1 MLGSYRIDVLPRR
14 GCQSRRSAGVGL
26 GQRCFASPPGGVDGI
41 RKELFGTP
49 ASPLAYRLYG
59 KEALFRVLEAPS
71 AQSRPGV
78 PQRYGLAP
86 DDCRTAAWTFTPDG
100 RWFRGAGAIN
110 AALATVVGNRLPLWI
125 YQLPVIRWAQDA
137 AYDWIARNRRLF
149 PGVTPWCSTHPD
161 AGCDA
166 DTSSTA
172 ALI

>member
-1 MLGSYRIDVLPRR
+1 MSCQGCPRGTAWPPTTAVRRR
-14 GCQSRRSAGVGL
+14 GRS
-26 GQRCFASPPGGVDGI
+26 P
-41 RKELFGTP
+41 
-49 ASPLAYRLYG
+49 
-59 KEALFRVLEAPS
+59 
-71 AQSRPGV
+71 
-78 PQRYGLAP
+78 
-86 DDCRTAAWTFTPDG
+86 PDG